1 MNTLDFGWDQIMK
14 HMRPGSRLYIV
25 LLCKSGR
32 HRSVAAAL
40 IAAHLFEA
48 TAGLPRPRETNHLC
62 ATWWGR
68 LCPPECKT
76 CQRPSSIR
84 DEALHQARTMWAEVL
99 ARKKK

>member
-1 MNTLDFGWDQIMK
+1 MHFGWDHSMNR
-14 HMRPGSRLYIV
+14 MCRMGPVSRIYIV
-25 LLCKSGR
+25 LSCKSGR
-32 HRSVAAAL
+32 HRSIAAAL

-68 LCPPECKT
+68 LCPPECRT

-84 DEALHQARTMWAEVL
+84 DKALHQARTMWAEVL
-99 ARKKK
+99 ARKM